1 MPRPYARLRFELRE
15 RDIDQNALAAMLKRG
30 DSYISDRM
38 NGKGS
43 WTLWEALEMMRIIG
57 AKPEDF
63 AAYFPPHEVP
73 APKRGEAS

>member
-1 MPRPYARLRFELRE
+1 MPRPYARLRFELME
-15 RDIDQNALAAMLKRG
+15 RDIDQITLAEMLKRG

-43 WTLWEALEMMRIIG
+43 WTLWEALEMMRIIE
-57 AKPEDF
+57 AEPEEIIT
-63 AAYFPPHEVP
+63 YFPPHEVP